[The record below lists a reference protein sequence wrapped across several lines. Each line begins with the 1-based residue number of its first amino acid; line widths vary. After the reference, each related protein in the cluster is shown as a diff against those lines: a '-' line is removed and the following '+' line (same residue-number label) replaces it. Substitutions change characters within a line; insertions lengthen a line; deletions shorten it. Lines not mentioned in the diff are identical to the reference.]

1 VLAENLRDGSWISK
15 VNTQGL
21 CNKQVVAPI
30 TKLQFPLQPPEY
42 TELQTSATMC
52 SYGSNFGL
60 DTGTNN
66 VNIKGSS
73 HSSDGVRH
81 FFYLSLSLMV
91 VSIIIASLLYVY
103 LSNLYRAKAKMQFK
117 MSIKDSVPPATA
129 ERFYKEHSEALEPVM
144 FMENVTELDDKLNA
158 EVVNTLA
165 TASNWNI
172 SDRMMDYTFLR
183 S

>member
-1 VLAENLRDGSWISK
+1 
-15 VNTQGL
+15 
-21 CNKQVVAPI
+21 
-30 TKLQFPLQPPEY
+30 
-42 TELQTSATMC
+42 MC

-117 MSIKDSVPPATA
+117 MSIKDSVPSATA
-129 ERFYKEHSEALEPVM
+129 ERFNKKHSEALEPVM